1 MRNCG
6 FTRLPEGSFGFEDLI
21 GFCNLWIF
29 EMINFEKQIRLS
41 DSEILMLK
49 TLHSD
54 TFWIFV

>member
-6 FTRLPEGSFGFEDLI
+6 FTHLPEGSFGFEDLI

-54 TFWIFV
+54 TF